1 MKVSKLLKVINSRG
15 ATFAAIR
22 SYDSKSTGEIA
33 NHTIVSGYS
42 YENANAHDLA
52 ILKALTAQD
61 IAALAVKVGYVSTM
75 VQDAVNALI
84 KSIEA
89 PSKVLSQAQ
98 ANTYI
103 HLGAGIKEYNGDDVT
118 LQGNIYVTGLLVKK
132 TVLVA
137 GTKKE
142 VNSKPATICK
152 HKVSKAL
159 GLRKENIRQYILKRG
174 EVKMRGVSL
183 A

>member
-1 MKVSKLLKVINSRG
+1 MQVSKLLKVINQHG

-33 NHTIVSGYS
+33 NYTVVSGYS

-52 ILKALTAQD
+52 ILKALTASD
-61 IAALAVKVGYVSTM
+61 IAALATKVGYDIPM

-89 PSKVLSQAQ
+89 PSKALSQAQ

-103 HLGAGIKEYNGDDVT
+103 HLGAGIKEYNGDDAS
-118 LQGNIYVTGLLVKK
+118 LKGNIYVTGLLVRK

-152 HKVSKAL
+152 KKVSKAL
-159 GLRKENIRQYILKRG
+159 ALRKDNIRQFILNRG